1 MGRGIDRLSDVETG
15 TQPLWMRLLTLVAVG
30 RPADTLAPMR
40 PVVRWLVWR
49 FVQRFVLPFTWV
61 LLPCA
66 AWSAAAID
74 RTPPLTSLRV
84 QDTTD
89 RCDADLDILDR
100 IRCRKEIRIGVRSD
114 YPPFGRSTPE
124 GPQGFEPALARL
136 LAERMGVD
144 VRFVEVS
151 AADRM
156 VVLGEDR
163 VDALIATT
171 GHTLQRDEQALFVR
185 PHYYESST
193 VVVGPRQS
201 DLHDVRSLD
210 GLAGRT
216 VCVTIGNST
225 NAELAVHGARLMLFG
240 SAGRLVEKIRNGTCP
255 LAAHDDSLLLPVL
268 PPGHEVKLSFAPL
281 PWGIVVHRRS
291 DTLARWLA
299 TELRWLHRDGTLMR
313 LARTYGVVTPWLA
326 AQQVRW
332 SAPPCSAASAPDD
345 AACVDPPR
353 DNRLAPTRIA
363 SAAQA
368 LERWMQAHL
377 KVEVTLAMLK
387 TQIALKLFL
396 NGVAYSLALVAGAV
410 LATMVIALGFGA
422 GLSARWA
429 ALRWPLSCALLVMQS
444 TPMVLFMSAAGML
457 LSSLGMVTPIK
468 AWAVA
473 VVVLGLF
480 NGSNAGQAVADAR
493 RDLRLSGRPDGLLA
507 AALQARAQLASFAA
521 NATRGSPVASLI
533 GVPELLA
540 AQTDIASFSAEST
553 TTFGLLLVFYMALVS
568 LVVMLLNRLQAR
580 LQPLA

>member
-1 MGRGIDRLSDVETG
+1 MTGMGPGA
-15 TQPLWMRLLTLVAVG
+15 RLLLAGLLLRMGLMLVIAV
-30 RPADTLAPMR
+30 PPLT
-40 PVVRWLVWR
+40 
-49 FVQRFVLPFTWV
+49 
-61 LLPCA
+61 LLPGA

-74 RTPPLTSLRV
+74 RNTPLGALRV
-84 QDTTD
+84 QDPD
-89 RCDADLDILDR
+89 DPCEPDLDILDR

-114 YPPFGRSTPE
+114 YPPFGHSTLD

-171 GHTLQRDEQALFVR
+171 GHTVQRDEQALFVR

-201 DLHDVRSLD
+201 DLHEVRSLD
-210 GLAGRT
+210 ALAGRT

-268 PPGHEVKLSFAPL
+268 PPSHEVKLSFAPL
-281 PWGIVVHRRS
+281 PWGIVVNRRS
-291 DTLARWLA
+291 GTLARWLA

-313 LARTYGVVTPWLA
+313 LARTHGVVTPWLA

-332 SAPPCSAASAPDD
+332 SAPPCSAASAPDV
-345 AACVDPPR
+345 AACIDPPR
-353 DNRLAPTRIA
+353 DNRLAPTRLA
-363 SAAQA
+363 GAAHA
-368 LERWMQAHL
+368 VESWLHTHL
-377 KVEVTLAMLK
+377 GVEVTLAMLK
-387 TQIALKLFL
+387 TQVALHLFL
-396 NGVAYSLALVAGAV
+396 DGVGYSLALVAGAV
-410 LATMVIALGFGA
+410 LATVLIALGFGA

-429 ALRWPLSCALLVMQS
+429 VVRWPLSCALLVMQS

-457 LSSLGMVTPIK
+457 LSSLGMVTPFK
-468 AWAVA
+468 AWGVA

-480 NGSNAGQAVADAR
+480 NGSNAGQAVAEAR
-493 RDLRLSGRPDGLLA
+493 RDLRQGGRPSGLIA

-580 LQPLA
+580 LQPRLQPLASEGGNR